1 MPRSLI
7 LLMVATALLLTGV
20 SAPADDLMEEPG
32 LIQPVVIQVL
42 NAEDMPV
49 ENALITITPLNG
61 GPLKAGP
68 YYTDMEGELRLKWV
82 PEVHDSRASTHS
94 EDEILD
100 TITKLRFVV
109 SAPGYLPTEGLLAD
123 RRRSRQVRAEHL
135 SALTRRAR
143 IEPLGEVVQLVSE
156 SKLLGEG
163 LDNLPKNSLLRLR
176 LLEFYKTYNRPVQLL
191 GCVFDLPAF
200 ELVDGS
206 FNLRLKWKAS
216 PWVTLEF
223 APPGGRMLIAAGLPM
238 AVALGD
244 SMEPPKGAS
253 QMAVIIS
260 NQIPPKND
268 PYAIPAK
275 MLMVVQA
282 PVKAFRALAKG
293 GMGSTAFLN
302 AYPPKGSI
310 F

>member
-1 MPRSLI
+1 M
-7 LLMVATALLLTGV
+7 ALLVAG
-20 SAPADDLMEEPG
+20 APASAADQIKEPG

-42 NAEDMPV
+42 DADDLPV

-68 YYTDMEGELRLKWV
+68 YHTDMDGELRLKWV

-94 EDEILD
+94 KDEILD

-123 RRRSRQVRAEHL
+123 RSRSRQVRAEHL

-143 IEPLGEVVQLVSE
+143 IEPLGEVVQLVPE
-156 SKLLGEG
+156 SKLLGQG
-163 LDNLPKNSLLRLR
+163 LDNLPKNSLQRLR
-176 LLEFYKTYNRPVQLL
+176 ILEFYKQYNRPVQLL

-200 ELVDGS
+200 EMVDGS

-244 SMEPPKGAS
+244 SMQPPKNARL
-253 QMAVIIS
+253 MAVIIS
-260 NQIPPKND
+260 NQVPPKGD

-275 MLMVVQA
+275 LLMVVQA

-293 GMGSTAFLN
+293 GMGSTAFIN